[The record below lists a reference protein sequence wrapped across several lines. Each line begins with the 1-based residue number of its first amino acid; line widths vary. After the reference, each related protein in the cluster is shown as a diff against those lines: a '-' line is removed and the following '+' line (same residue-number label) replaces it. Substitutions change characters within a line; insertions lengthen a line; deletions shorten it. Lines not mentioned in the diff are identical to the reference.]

1 MMDNES
7 WKDQIMNS
15 LDGAQ
20 RADPQADMFEKI
32 KQKMRTAPLQMVK
45 TSFVAVAAACL
56 AFIVALNIWTL
67 MRSPVPGEASSSA
80 YQFDRTNFEL
90 YSER

>member
-20 RADPQADMFEKI
+20 HAEPQADMFEKI
-32 KQKMRTAPLQMVK
+32 KQKMHTTPMQVVK
-45 TSFVAVAAACL
+45 KPFVAVAAACL
-56 AFIVALNIWTL
+56 AFIVALNIWAL
-67 MRSPVPGEASSSA
+67 MRAPMPGDTSTV
-80 YQFDRTNFEL
+80 YQFDHTNFEL
-90 YSER
+90 YSEP